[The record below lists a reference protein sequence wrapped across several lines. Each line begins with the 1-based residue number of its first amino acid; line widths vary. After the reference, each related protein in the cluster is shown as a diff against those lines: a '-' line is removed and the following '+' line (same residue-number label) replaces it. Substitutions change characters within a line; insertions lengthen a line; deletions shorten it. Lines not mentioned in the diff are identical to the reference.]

1 MNSVDIKKM
10 QQAVG
15 AGADGFIGKDT
26 LAAMFRKLG
35 ASAERAVEL
44 GLSANVH
51 LRTAEILHSKLRLA
65 HFLAQIAHESGNF
78 RYMEEIASGA
88 LYEGRR
94 DLGNTVRGDGVRYKG
109 RGVLQLTGRANYKRY
124 GEKLGIDL
132 EQNPTLAANPS
143 ISMLVATTYW
153 TNSELNQY
161 ADKDDIIVITRRIN
175 GGQNGIWDR
184 KNKLALIKSWCN

>member
-184 KNKLALIKSWCN
+184 NNKLALIKSWCN